1 MDKLIVMRHG
11 HAQGFAASDR
21 ERALTAQGELAS
33 RSQAALVANFFAG
46 HAPAIYHSPYL
57 RTTQTAAQLAA
68 ALSAAGNGS
77 AMHCSRFAAEQLL
90 GDNSPH
96 EVLQWLELSGIK
108 QAVIISHQPL
118 VSTLLS
124 LLVEGNTAASRQF
137 PMSPA
142 SAALLEFECA
152 GAGCFQLKALQHA

>member
-1 MDKLIVMRHG
+1 MHKLIVMRHG
-11 HAQGFAASDR
+11 HAESFAASDR
-21 ERALTAQGELAS
+21 ERVLTARGEAAS

-46 HAPAIYHSPYL
+46 SSPAIYHSPFV

-68 ALSAAGNGS
+68 ALSAVATG
-77 AMHCSRFAAEQLL
+77 AALDCSRFAEPQLL
-90 GDNSPH
+90 GNNSPQA
-96 EVLQWLELSGIK
+96 VLRWLDQSGIK

-118 VSTLLS
+118 VSILLS
-124 LLVEGNTAASRQF
+124 LLIEGSTAAARQY

-152 GAGCFQLKALQHA
+152 GAGCFNLKALQHA